1 VNDILMQDVDLVD
14 SSTLD
19 DSKIN
24 DKFNIPAL
32 SDEEALALLL
42 IFLLILIGYLIG
54 HQRKSKSSSYTDKY
68 SMEINWSDEDNAYI
82 VTVPELP
89 GCRTHGSTYEEAL
102 QNGKDAIESWIDAS
116 RAWGDPIPL
125 PLTQADRNAD
135 NTLQTTTDIDEHK
148 PASPYIERTTM
159 NTQKQT

>member
-1 VNDILMQDVDLVD
+1 MHDLDIID

-19 DSKIN
+19 DSKIRN
-24 DKFNIPAL
+24 NFNTLEI
-32 SDEEALALLL
+32 SDEGVLALLV
-42 IFLLILIGYLIG
+42 IFLLIFIGYLIG
-54 HQRKSKSSSYTDKY
+54 HQRKEKRSSYTDKY

-116 RAWGDPIPL
+116 RFWGDPIPL
-125 PLTQADRNAD
+125 PLTQADRN
-135 NTLQTTTDIDEHK
+135 TDSKQHKITDVDEQNIN
-148 PASPYIERTTM
+148 STCLERTTK
-159 NTQKQT
+159 NV